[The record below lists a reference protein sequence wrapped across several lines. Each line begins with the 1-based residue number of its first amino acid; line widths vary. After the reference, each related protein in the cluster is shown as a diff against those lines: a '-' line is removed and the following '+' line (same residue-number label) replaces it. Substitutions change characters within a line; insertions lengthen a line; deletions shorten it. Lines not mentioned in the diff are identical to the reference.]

1 MWHNLP
7 LGNLAEIT
15 SGGTPSRDVAEYWG
29 GDIPWVTP
37 TDITACRTNYLFDT
51 ADRITKKG
59 LLNSPAKVLPVGTI
73 LFTSRATVGIS
84 KIAGVPVCTNQGFK
98 CLSPLHNVDGK
109 FLFYQVQRIKCAFER
124 FAAGSTFLEINKKDT
139 ARVLIPHPVDPNAQ
153 KKIAAILTSIDTA
166 IEKTEALIEKYQQIK
181 AGLMQDLFTRGVL
194 PNGQLRPPREQ
205 APELYQ
211 QTAIGWIPK
220 EWETIPLEASGVA
233 IIDGD
238 RGENYPQGHELLNDG
253 FCLFLSATNVTR
265 DGFKFESTQFI
276 SAAKHALLGTGS
288 LQRGDIV
295 ITTRGTVGNI
305 AYFDNVVPF
314 EAVRI
319 NSGMVILRS
328 TQEGLNTSFLY
339 SALKNYVFI
348 REYMRVVSGSAQPQ
362 LPIKDFK
369 RFNILI
375 PSLSEQE
382 LIVERANSADDIL
395 RQERKKAE
403 KLRSQK
409 LGLMQDL
416 LTGKVPVKVDIPVAD
431 SVNA

>member
-1 MWHNLP
+1 MWRNLP

-51 ADRITKKG
+51 ADQITKRG
-59 LLNSPAKVLPVGTI
+59 LLNSSAKVLPVGTI

-109 FLFYQVQRIKCAFER
+109 FLFYQVQRLKGAFER
-124 FAAGSTFLEINKKDT
+124 YAAGSTFLEINKKDT

-153 KKIAAILTSIDTA
+153 QKIAAILTSIDTA

-181 AGLMQDLFTRGVL
+181 AGLMHDLFTRGVL

-220 EWETIPLEASGVA
+220 EWELVPLGKIA
-233 IIDGD
+233 
-238 RGENYPQGHELLNDG
+238 
-253 FCLFLSATNVTR
+253 
-265 DGFKFESTQFI
+265 
-276 SAAKHALLGTGS
+276 S
-288 LQRGDIV
+288 LQRGHDIV
-295 ITTRGTVGNI
+295 GAQFREGAYPVISSSGVIGFHSEATTKSP
-305 AYFDNVVPF
+305 NVVVGRKGTIGKVHFLEQDFWAHDTSLFVTNFNNNF
-314 EAVRI
+314 EK
-319 NSGMVILRS
+319 
-328 TQEGLNTSFLY
+328 F
-339 SALKNYVFI
+339 VFHLCVHLDLA
-348 REYMRVVSGSAQPQ
+348 RFGTRSGS
-362 LPIKDFK
+362 
-369 RFNILI
+369 
-375 PSLSEQE
+375 PSLNRNDIHPILVARPTRKEQITIAK
-382 LIVERANSADDIL
+382 LVD
-395 RQERKKAE
+395 KAE
-403 KLRSQK
+403 LHICSNRNQLIKLKYQK

-416 LTGKVPVKVDIPVAD
+416 LTGKVPVKVDDPAAD